1 MRAGELVRELR
12 SQVKQDELGDVA
24 AMMAY
29 YGIFALFPMLMFVV
43 TIALL
48 VVPPSALAEATS
60 MATQTLPEQAAQLI
74 ARQVTRMQAAAGGGL
89 AIGTAL
95 LALWGASRGSV
106 SLGRALNR
114 IYELKET
121 RPWWRIQLTGVLV
134 TLGVAILLIAALGL
148 LVAGPA
154 VGHWLVDRFGL
165 GATFDAVWTI
175 GRWLF
180 AALLVMVTWTLL
192 YRLLPDMKTRYR
204 PFSVGAAVGVA
215 GWIAIS
221 LLFALYVGNF
231 GKYDQTYGALGAVV
245 VFMTWLWLSNL
256 ALLAGAEID
265 DVLRRARQEPPQTGL
280 AEDSHRE
287 HRHAA

>member
-1 MRAGELVRELR
+1 MRAREFARELR
-12 SQVKQDELGDVA
+12 TQVKQDELGDVA
-24 AMMAY
+24 AMLAY

-48 VVPPSALAEATS
+48 VVPPDALAEATS
-60 MATQTLPEQAAQLI
+60 MATRTMPDQVAQMI
-74 ARQVTRMQAAAGGGL
+74 ARQIARMQTAAGGGL

-121 RPWWRIQLTGVLV
+121 RSWWRVQLTGVLV
-134 TLGVAILLIAALGL
+134 TLAVAILLIAALGL
-148 LVAGPA
+148 LVAGPV

-165 GATFDAVWTI
+165 GDTFDAVWTL
-175 GRWLF
+175 GRWLL
-180 AALLVMVTWTLL
+180 AAVLVMVSWTLL
-192 YRLLPDMKTRYR
+192 YRVLPDRKTRYR
-204 PFSVGAAVGVA
+204 PFSIGAAVGVV
-215 GWIAIS
+215 GWIALS

-256 ALLAGAEID
+256 ALLGGAEVD
-265 DVLRRARQEPPQTGL
+265 DVLERGRHEPPHTGVIV
-280 AEDSHRE
+280 DDHRE
-287 HRHAA
+287 HRRAA